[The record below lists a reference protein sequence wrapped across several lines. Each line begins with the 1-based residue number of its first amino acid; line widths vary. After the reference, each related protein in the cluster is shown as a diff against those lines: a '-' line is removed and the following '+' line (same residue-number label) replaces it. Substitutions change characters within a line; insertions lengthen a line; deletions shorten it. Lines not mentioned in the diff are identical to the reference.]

1 MTALYDKTEKLWT
14 VTHAVYPITVK
25 GPTREGC
32 EERVRDLALRYETIR
47 TNAEE

>member
-1 MTALYDKTEKLWT
+1 VNSHYD
-14 VTHAVYPITVK
+14 AVNEVWIAEHDIYPITVK

-32 EERVRDLALRYETIR
+32 EERVRDLTLRYETIR